1 MKFTKPTMV
10 AFTTAA
16 AAAPTSVVV
25 DAWNLGPT
33 TYLSVPTACS
43 MNRMLERER
52 MIAQRMFDMVDDI
65 VVDRRSQQQQQI
77 VRYPS
82 SHQRYELIDN
92 NEKFEL
98 KVDVP
103 GVKEEDLNIKLDD
116 GRLTVEGQRMAT
128 SETSR
133 FTSKFSKSFSLD
145 KTVDVDK
152 FTASLNNGVL
162 VVSAPKDLEKLEEN
176 VRRIP
181 ITAAASVLED
191 VDNDEND
198 ASAENESEEHHEEG
212 VEEGENIETPADNDT
227 LDLDDKPSA
236 NAE

>member
-1 MKFTKPTMV
+1 M
-10 AFTTAA
+10 
-16 AAAPTSVVV
+16 
-25 DAWNLGPT
+25 G
-33 TYLSVPTACS
+33 
-43 MNRMLERER
+43 ER

-145 KTVDVDK
+145 KAVDVDK

-181 ITAAASVLED
+181 ITAVASVLAA
-191 VDNDEND
+191 DNDENV
-198 ASAENESEEHHEEG
+198 ALAENESEEHREEG
-212 VEEGENIETPADNDT
+212 VEEEENIEIPTDNGT
-227 LDLDDKPSA
+227 L
-236 NAE
+236 

>member
-1 MKFTKPTMV
+1 M
-10 AFTTAA
+10 
-16 AAAPTSVVV
+16 
-25 DAWNLGPT
+25 GP
-33 TYLSVPTACS
+33 TYLSVPTSLQVSSSS

-52 MIAQRMFDMVDDI
+52 IIAQRMFDMVDDM
-65 VVDRRSQQQQQI
+65 VVDRSTKQQKQQI
-77 VRYPS
+77 VRYRPS

-103 GVKEEDLNIKLDD
+103 GVTEEDLNIKLDD

-152 FTASLNNGVL
+152 
-162 VVSAPKDLEKLEEN
+162 
-176 VRRIP
+176 
-181 ITAAASVLED
+181 
-191 VDNDEND
+191 
-198 ASAENESEEHHEEG
+198 
-212 VEEGENIETPADNDT
+212 
-227 LDLDDKPSA
+227 
-236 NAE
+236 

>member
-1 MKFTKPTMV
+1 MKFTKI
-10 AFTTAA
+10 ALTTAM

-25 DAWNLGPT
+25 DAWNMGP
-33 TYLSVPTACS
+33 TYLSVPTSLQVSSSS

-52 MIAQRMFDMVDDI
+52 MIAQRMFDMVDDM
-65 VVDRRSQQQQQI
+65 VVDRSSKQQKQQI
-77 VRYPS
+77 VRYRP

-103 GVKEEDLNIKLDD
+103 GVTEGDLDIKIDDD
-116 GRLTVEGQRMAT
+116 GRLTIEGQRMVS

-133 FTSKFSKSFSLD
+133 YTSKFSKTFSLD

-162 VVSAPKDLEKLEEN
+162 VVSAPKDLAKLEEN
-176 VRRIP
+176 IRRIP
-181 ITAAASVLED
+181 ITASAVIAATAD
-191 VDNDEND
+191 DE
-198 ASAENESEEHHEEG
+198 SPAEEAKDISKHEEG
-212 VEEGENIETPADNDT
+212 VEDEKVEVPADNDT
-227 LDLDDKPSA
+227 LDLDGP